1 MHTLLSLHLAS
12 LARSLRLNA
21 QQDADQAG
29 ALGET
34 ITSIDP
40 VTGIKTVIEHK
51 LNDKGQKVKITRKIK
66 RTLVTTQVNHQV
78 AARLQLKKFG
88 LATRSDNGTTT
99 TVGEDV
105 RVKLNVDKKV
115 CLPLSLTTMY

>member
-1 MHTLLSLHLAS
+1 MICAPSPSLYISLSPSPVSLHLVI
-12 LARSLRLNA
+12 L
-21 QQDADQAG
+21 QDADQAG

-66 RTLVTTQVNHQV
+66 RTLVTTQVNHNV

-115 CLPLSLTTMY
+115 RLL